1 MADGY
6 HIYIHLGE
14 LTGESSVAGEQ
25 GGGETKER
33 ETSSKADK
41 TAQSAYRAVKRMV
54 SYASVRSVADKLLSY
69 QIEQV
74 ELKTGAVEYEQR
86 LSSSYNI
93 GKQVLDAGVSL
104 GVGIATGTW
113 PLVVIGMVTQGINK
127 LIEIGQTYQRLA
139 REESLEGVSI
149 RMQTVRAG
157 ATGRRGG

>member
-25 GGGETKER
+25 GGGATMER
-33 ETSSKADK
+33 ETSSKSDK
-41 TAQSAYRAVKRMV
+41 TARSAYSAVKGMV
-54 SYASVRSVADKLLSY
+54 SYASVRSVADKLISY
-69 QIEQV
+69 QIGQV
-74 ELKTGAVEYEQR
+74 ELKTGASEYEQR

-139 REESLEGVSI
+139 REEALEGVSI